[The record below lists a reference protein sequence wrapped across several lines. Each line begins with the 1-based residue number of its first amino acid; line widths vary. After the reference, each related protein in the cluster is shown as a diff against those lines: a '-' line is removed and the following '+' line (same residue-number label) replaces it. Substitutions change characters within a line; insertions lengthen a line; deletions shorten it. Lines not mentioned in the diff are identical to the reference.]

1 MVSSTGLCLDNI
13 PALDI
18 MPIGGRVSQCVSNWK
33 IVCSNTWVLD
43 VISNG
48 YCIPLETIPR
58 QDSIPSNPVAVGE
71 AHEILVKE
79 ALTLKEKQAIAVVEH
94 CDGEYISTYFAVPK
108 PNRPGQYRPI
118 LNLKYFNENVK
129 KYKFSMESVR
139 SIREWLQPNAFCIG
153 LDLADAFLH
162 LPFHDSSKKYLR
174 FKWLGELLEWQVIVF
189 GLTCSPRVLTKVIKP
204 IIAFLRLTFAILVSI
219 YLDDMLLQSQSPE
232 LCILHMEIL
241 CLVFMAL
248 GWSFKWSKCS
258 LVPSQQ
264 FHHLGFD
271 WNTKTMTISCP
282 QRKVIKLQSLCS
294 EAFSSASVTVLKL
307 EVIIGT
313 MESVKPAVPL
323 TNLYLRSLQKQL
335 IASKHHDRNPN
346 EIIFLSQTSMDEL
359 KWWISPMGFAANC
372 SAPIR
377 YWDLFVD
384 GGLLSLNSGDPQQHK
399 TLSLLQRT
407 CQPNPG
413 NLERCQPVYGWI
425 PLIPRCFQAEIM
437 DKVGVVKETPHQF
450 VGVESCQRK
459 SLSGSGRRHCPSP
472 FGLSSSRLLH
482 PLSRRNQELSLV
494 KRSSASLERSS
505 GKKGHFVDPALA
517 QHQGQQHGGL
527 PQPQQ
532 DDPVGVHVVEV
543 GVQTCPGDIGG
554 VPDPGRVREQR
565 HAPAAPLH
573 VLVPGQS
580 RGGAGRNDPSL
591 GPSQLPVPAV
601 THGHEVSPEDQSGE
615 DQSHHDHP
623 PVAVLPVVAS
633 GSGDVGGASSS
644 SSSFQGSPDNDE
656 RRSASIPEPTSSS
669 SPVPQEL
676 SKFLSNHLAPRTSA
690 SYKSNFGKFE
700 LFCSSHGAD
709 PTSCS
714 PEVIARFVQ
723 HLYETGASYS
733 TVNSARS
740 AISKYH
746 HGFNGVP
753 AGQHS
758 LVCQSVR
765 AVFRLRPPI
774 PKYLETF
781 DIVQVFDYLKSLPP
795 NPELSLKALSYKAL
809 FLLIASSLSRV
820 SSVAQ
825 LGPHLLVYKVSTEFI
840 IILL

>member
-1 MVSSTGLCLDNI
+1 
-13 PALDI
+13 
-18 MPIGGRVSQCVSNWK
+18 
-33 IVCSNTWVLD
+33 
-43 VISNG
+43 
-48 YCIPLETIPR
+48 
-58 QDSIPSNPVAVGE
+58 
-71 AHEILVKE
+71 
-79 ALTLKEKQAIAVVEH
+79 
-94 CDGEYISTYFAVPK
+94 
-108 PNRPGQYRPI
+108 
-118 LNLKYFNENVK
+118 
-129 KYKFSMESVR
+129 
-139 SIREWLQPNAFCIG
+139 
-153 LDLADAFLH
+153 
-162 LPFHDSSKKYLR
+162 
-174 FKWLGELLEWQVIVF
+174 
-189 GLTCSPRVLTKVIKP
+189 
-204 IIAFLRLTFAILVSI
+204 
-219 YLDDMLLQSQSPE
+219 
-232 LCILHMEIL
+232 
-241 CLVFMAL
+241 
-248 GWSFKWSKCS
+248 
-258 LVPSQQ
+258 
-264 FHHLGFD
+264 
-271 WNTKTMTISCP
+271 
-282 QRKVIKLQSLCS
+282 
-294 EAFSSASVTVLKL
+294 
-307 EVIIGT
+307 
-313 MESVKPAVPL
+313 
-323 TNLYLRSLQKQL
+323 
-335 IASKHHDRNPN
+335 
-346 EIIFLSQTSMDEL
+346 
-359 KWWISPMGFAANC
+359 
-372 SAPIR
+372 
-377 YWDLFVD
+377 
-384 GGLLSLNSGDPQQHK
+384 
-399 TLSLLQRT
+399 
-407 CQPNPG
+407 
-413 NLERCQPVYGWI
+413 
-425 PLIPRCFQAEIM
+425 M
-437 DKVGVVKETPHQF
+437 DKGGVVKETPHQF
-450 VGVESCQRK
+450 VGVESSQRK
-459 SLSGSGRRHCPSP
+459 SYSGSRRRYCTSPSGLSGC
-472 FGLSSSRLLH
+472 SRLH

-494 KRSSASLERSS
+494 KRGSSSLERSS

-527 PQPQQ
+527 PHPQQ

-601 THGHEVSPEDQSGE
+601 THGHEVSPEDQIGE

-709 PTSCS
+709 PNS
-714 PEVIARFVQ
+714 PEVIASFVQ